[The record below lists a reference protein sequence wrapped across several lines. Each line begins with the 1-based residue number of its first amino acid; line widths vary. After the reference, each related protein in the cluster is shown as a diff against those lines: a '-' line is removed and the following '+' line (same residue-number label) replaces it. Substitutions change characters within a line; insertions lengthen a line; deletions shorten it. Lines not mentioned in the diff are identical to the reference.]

1 MTHDVFIPLQALKGR
16 GVAHRQPHRFE
27 RDQRAAFDDGWGT
40 LDAAADEG
48 AAPPA
53 SAEELRQRVTE
64 LEAENERLRQQV
76 KALQDL
82 LAEQG

>member
-1 MTHDVFIPLQALKGR
+1 
-16 GVAHRQPHRFE
+16 VA
-27 RDQRAAFDDGWGT
+27 
-40 LDAAADEG
+40 
-48 AAPPA
+48 
-53 SAEELRQRVTE
+53 E